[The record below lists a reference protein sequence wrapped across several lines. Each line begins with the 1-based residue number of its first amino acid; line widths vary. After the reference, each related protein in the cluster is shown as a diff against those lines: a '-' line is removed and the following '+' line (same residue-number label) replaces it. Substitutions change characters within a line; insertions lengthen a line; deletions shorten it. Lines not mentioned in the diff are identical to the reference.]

1 MLIGGIVDGLRTVV
15 CPYCGF
21 GCRLLVDTRTMKV
34 KPYGGEPNR
43 GKLCPKGLH
52 ATEFVLSGDRLK
64 RPLKREKSRMR
75 PISWGRAIG
84 EIAGK
89 LLEIRE
95 LYGADAVAFM
105 ASSKV
110 SNEENYLL
118 QKIARLFGTN
128 NIDNC
133 ARLCHEASVHALK
146 MTVGAGAQT
155 NPYEDLEGFGAILI
169 WGYNP
174 AETHPVVMDYIL
186 RAKRNGAKII
196 VVDVRETRT
205 MAFADYRLIIRP
217 GTDIALANAMMNV
230 IIREELYDEG
240 FIKTRTAGFS
250 EVRMAVMKYIPGYA
264 EKVTGI
270 PAEVIRKVARTFALA
285 GSGAIMW
292 GMGLTQHVSGVENVM
307 AVIDIALLLGYIGE
321 KGGLYPMRGQN
332 NVQGAAYMGALSEF
346 LPGYVPL
353 TDERF
358 RKRVAKIWGVEDL
371 PTERGLY
378 LTELWDAIESNDI
391 KALYIVGENPAVS
404 EADFLRVRDAL
415 RKLDLL
421 VVQDVFMSRTARYA
435 HYVLPASA
443 FCEKSGS
450 YMNSERRIQWSH
462 KICEPMGDSKPDWE
476 ILTMLGRALGLPGFN
491 YSSVEE
497 ITAEYFRLFPS
508 LEERSVEELKN
519 SEGIF
524 LPKKRL
530 HTWEFPTPDGKAR
543 FIAVEQVQ
551 PWERQDYEYPFI
563 LTTIR
568 LISHYNTGEM
578 TLRSPSLVRL
588 MGEPRVMINRSDA
601 ERLGINDG
609 DWVEIET
616 RRGKI
621 RMRAKLGGI
630 PPGVVAVPFHFKA
643 NKITSPALNKAG
655 TPELKFSA
663 ARLRKLKSG
672 KPTPSIP
679 R

>member
-1 MLIGGIVDGLRTVV
+1 MKTVV

-21 GCRLLVDTRTMKV
+21 GCKLLIDPETLRV
-34 KPYGGEPNR
+34 KPYRGEPNR

-52 ATEFVLSGDRLK
+52 SVEIVNAKDRLK
-64 RPLKREKSRMR
+64 RPLKRAGSSMV
-75 PISWGRAIG
+75 PVGWGEAMD

-95 LYGADAVAFM
+95 LYGPDAVAFL

-146 MTVGAGAQT
+146 LTLGTGAQT
-155 NPYEDLEGFGAILI
+155 NPYEDIERFKSVLI

-174 AETHPVVMDYIL
+174 AETHPVVMDYIR
-186 RAKRNGAKII
+186 RARKGGARVI
-196 VVDVRETRT
+196 VVDVRETTT
-205 MAFADYRLIIRP
+205 MAFADYKLIIKP
-217 GTDIALANAMMNV
+217 GTDIALANAIVHV
-230 IIREELYDEG
+230 IIEEELYDEE
-240 FIKTRTAGFS
+240 FIRSRTVGFS
-250 EVRMAVMKYIPGYA
+250 EVRMAVRKYTPEYA
-264 EKVTGI
+264 ERVTGV
-270 PAEVIRKVARTFALA
+270 PAETIVEVARALALA
-285 GSGAIMW
+285 GSGAVMW
-292 GMGLTQHVSGVENVM
+292 GMGLTQHVSGVENVL

-353 TDERF
+353 TDEKF
-358 RKRVAKIWGVEDL
+358 RKRVASLWGVEDL

-378 LTELWDAIESNDI
+378 LTELWDAIEGGDL

-404 EADFLRVRDAL
+404 EADFMKVRKSL

-421 VVQDVFMSRTARYA
+421 VVQDIFPTRTARYA
-435 HYVLPASA
+435 HYLLPASA
-443 FCEKSGS
+443 FCEKEGS
-450 YMNSERRIQWSH
+450 YMNSERRIQWSERV
-462 KICEPMGDSKPDWE
+462 CEPVGDSKPDWE

-491 YSSVEE
+491 YTSVEE
-497 ITAEYFRLFPS
+497 VTAEYFRLFPE
-508 LEERSVEELKN
+508 LEEKSVEKLKN
-519 SEGIF
+519 SDGIF

-530 HTWEFPTPDGKAR
+530 HTWEFATPDGKAR
-543 FIAVEQVQ
+543 FMAVEMIT
-551 PWERQDYEYPFI
+551 PWEAPDEDYPLV
-563 LTTIR
+563 LTTVR
-568 LISHYNTGEM
+568 LIGHYNTGEM

-588 MGEPRVMINRSDA
+588 MGEPRALINEEDA
-601 ERLGINDG
+601 EKLGIKSG

-616 RRGKI
+616 RRGRI
-621 RMRAKLGGI
+621 RMRAEIGNVPQRLI
-630 PPGVVAVPFHFKA
+630 VVPFHFKA
-643 NKITSPALNKAG
+643 NRLTSPALNKAG
-655 TPELKFSA
+655 TPEFKFAA
-663 ARLRKLKSG
+663 ARVRKLGNPNGLKVQ
-672 KPTPSIP
+672 

>member
-1 MLIGGIVDGLRTVV
+1 MSELKTVV

-21 GCRLLVDTRTMKV
+21 GCKLLVDPRTMKV
-34 KPYGGEPNR
+34 KPHRGEPNR

-52 ATEFVLSGDRLK
+52 ATEFVLSRDRLK
-64 RPLKREKSRMR
+64 RPLKREGNRMV
-75 PISWGRAIG
+75 PLSWGRAIE

-95 LYGADAVAFM
+95 LYGPDAVAFI

-146 MTVGAGAQT
+146 MTVGEGAQT
-155 NPYEDLEGFGAILI
+155 NPYEDLEDFNAILI

-186 RAKRNGAKII
+186 RAKRKGARII

-217 GTDIALANAMMNV
+217 GTDIALANAMMHV
-230 IIREELYDEG
+230 IIREELYNDE
-240 FIKTRTAGFS
+240 FIRARTTGFS
-250 EVRMAVMKYIPGYA
+250 EVKMAVRKYSPEYA
-264 EKVTGI
+264 EKVTGVS
-270 PAEVIRKVARTFALA
+270 AGLIREVARTFALA

-292 GMGLTQHVSGVENVM
+292 GMGLTQHVAGVKNVL
-307 AVIDIALLLGYIGE
+307 AVIDLALLLGYIGE
-321 KGGLYPMRGQN
+321 RGGLYPMRGQN

-353 TDERF
+353 TDEKF
-358 RKRVAKIWGVEDL
+358 RKRVASLWGVKDL

-378 LTELWDAIESNDI
+378 LTELWDAIEEGEVR
-391 KALYIVGENPAVS
+391 ALYIVGENPAVS
-404 EADFLRVRDAL
+404 EADFTRVRNAL

-421 VVQDVFMSRTARYA
+421 VVQDVFMTRTAKYA

-443 FCEKSGS
+443 FCEKEGS

-462 KICEPMGDSKPDWE
+462 KVCEPMGDSRPDWE
-476 ILTMLGRALGLPGFN
+476 ILTMLGRALGLPGFH
-491 YSSVEE
+491 YRSIEE

-508 LEERSVEELKN
+508 LEERTVEELRN

-530 HTWEFPTPDGKAR
+530 HTWEFATPDGKAR
-543 FIAVEQVQ
+543 FIAVEQIQ
-551 PWERQDYEYPFI
+551 PWEKPDSEYPFV

-588 MGEPRVMINRSDA
+588 MGEPGVLISEADA
-601 ERLGINDG
+601 ERLGVRDG

-616 RRGKI
+616 RRGRV
-621 RMRAKLGGI
+621 RMRAKIGGV
-630 PPGVVAVPFHFKA
+630 PTGVIAVPFHFKA
-643 NKITSPALNKAG
+643 NRLTSPALNKAG
-655 TPELKFSA
+655 TPEFKFSA
-663 ARLRKLKSG
+663 ARVRKVG
-672 KPTPSIP
+672 
-679 R
+679 

>member
-1 MLIGGIVDGLRTVV
+1 MKAVV

-21 GCRLLVDTRTMKV
+21 GCRLLVDEKTMKV
-34 KPYGGEPNR
+34 KPYPGEPNR
-43 GKLCPKGLH
+43 GKLCPKGLYS
-52 ATEFVLSGDRLK
+52 TEIVLSKDRLK
-64 RPLKREKSRMR
+64 RPLKRIGSAMV
-75 PISWGRAIG
+75 PVSWGVAIE
-84 EIAGK
+84 EIANR
-89 LLEIRE
+89 LLEIRG
-95 LYGADAVAFM
+95 LYGADAVAFL

-146 MTVGAGAQT
+146 LAVGTGAQT
-155 NPYEDLEGFGAILI
+155 NPYEDLEGSKAILI

-205 MAFADYRLIIRP
+205 MAFADYKLVIRP
-217 GTDIALANAMMNV
+217 GTDITLANSIANV
-230 IIREELYDEG
+230 IIGEELYDED
-240 FIKTRTAGFS
+240 FVKTRTRGFS
-250 EVRMAVMKYIPGYA
+250 EVRMGVMKYTPEYA
-264 EKVTGI
+264 EKVTGV
-270 PAEVIRKVARTFALA
+270 PAETIREVARTFALA

-292 GMGLTQHVSGVENVM
+292 GMGLTQHVSGVENVL
-307 AVIDIALLLGYIGE
+307 AVINLALLLGYIGE

-358 RKRVAKIWGVEDL
+358 RKRVASLWGVDDL

-378 LTELWDAIESNDI
+378 LTELWDAIERGDVR
-391 KALYIVGENPAVS
+391 ALYIVGENPAVS
-404 EADFLRVRDAL
+404 EADFTRVRDAL

-421 VVQDVFMSRTARYA
+421 VVQDLFMTRTARYA

-462 KICEPMGDSKPDWE
+462 KVCEPYGDSKPDWE
-476 ILTMLGRALGLPGFN
+476 ILTMLGKALGLPGFD
-491 YSSVEE
+491 YSRVEE
-497 ITAEYFRLFPS
+497 ITEEYFRLFPE
-508 LEERSVEELKN
+508 LEERSVDELKN
-519 SEGIF
+519 SDGIF
-524 LPKKRL
+524 LPRKRL
-530 HTWEFPTPDGKAR
+530 HTWEFSTPDGKAR
-543 FIAVEQVQ
+543 LIAVEQIE
-551 PWERQDYEYPFI
+551 PWEKPDKEYPLV
-563 LTTIR
+563 LTTVR

-588 MGEPRVMINRSDA
+588 MGEPRALLNEKDA
-601 ERLGINDG
+601 KKLGINDG

-621 RMRAKLGGI
+621 RMRANVGGV
-630 PPGVVAVPFHFKA
+630 PEGLVAVPFHFKA
-643 NKITSPALNKAG
+643 NKLTSPALNKAG
-655 TPELKFSA
+655 TPEFKFSA
-663 ARLRKLKSG
+663 CRVRKVK
-672 KPTPSIP
+672 T
-679 R
+679 

>member
-1 MLIGGIVDGLRTVV
+1 MSEPRTVV

-21 GCRLLVDTRTMKV
+21 GCRLLVDPGTMKV
-34 KPYGGEPNR
+34 KPHRGEPNR

-52 ATEFVLSGDRLK
+52 ATEFVLSRDRLK
-64 RPLKREKSRMR
+64 RPLKREGSRTR
-75 PISWGRAIG
+75 PISWGQAIE

-95 LYGADAVAFM
+95 LYGPDAVAFI

-155 NPYEDLEGFGAILI
+155 NPYEDLEGFGVILI

-186 RAKRNGAKII
+186 RAKRKGAKII

-205 MAFADYRLIIRP
+205 MAFADYGLVIRP

-230 IIREELYDEG
+230 IIREELYDWD
-240 FIKTRTAGFS
+240 FIKTRTVGFS
-250 EVRMAVMKYIPGYA
+250 EVRMAVRKYTPEYA

-270 PAEVIRKVARTFALA
+270 PAETIREVARTFALA

-307 AVIDIALLLGYIGE
+307 AVIDLALLLGYIGE

-378 LTELWDAIESNDI
+378 LTELWEAIESNDV

-404 EADFLRVRDAL
+404 EADFLRVRNAL

-435 HYVLPASA
+435 HYILPAAA
-443 FCEKSGS
+443 FCEKEGS

-462 KICEPMGDSKPDWE
+462 QVCEPMGDSKPDWE
-476 ILTMLGRALGLPGFN
+476 ILAMLGRALGLPGFN

-508 LEERSVEELKN
+508 LEERSVDELKA
-519 SEGIF
+519 GDGVF

-530 HTWEFPTPDGKAR
+530 HTWEFATPDGRAR

-551 PWERQDYEYPFI
+551 PWERPDYEYPFV

-588 MGEPRVMINRSDA
+588 MGEPRVLMNRSDA
-601 ERLGINDG
+601 ERLGIHDG

-663 ARLRKLKSG
+663 ARVRKVPK
-672 KPTPSIP
+672 T
-679 R
+679 

>member
-1 MLIGGIVDGLRTVV
+1 MSELKTVV

-21 GCRLLVDTRTMKV
+21 GCKLLVDPRSMKV
-34 KPYGGEPNR
+34 RPYSGEPNR

-64 RPLKREKSRMR
+64 RPLKMEGSRMR
-75 PISWGRAIG
+75 PLSWGRAIE
-84 EIAGK
+84 EIASK

-95 LYGADAVAFM
+95 LYGADAVAFL

-155 NPYEDLEGFGAILI
+155 NPYGDLENFGAILI

-186 RAKRNGAKII
+186 RAKRKGAKII

-205 MAFADYRLIIRP
+205 MAFADYKLVIRP
-217 GTDIALANAMMNV
+217 GTDIALANSMMHV
-230 IIREELYDEG
+230 IIHEGLYDGE
-240 FIKTRTAGFS
+240 FVMSRTTGFS
-250 EVRMAVMKYIPGYA
+250 EIRMATKKYTPEYA
-264 EKVTGI
+264 ERATGV
-270 PAEVIRKVARTFALA
+270 PAETVREVTRTFALA
-285 GSGAIMW
+285 GSGALMW
-292 GMGLTQHVSGVENVM
+292 GMGLTQHVGGVENAL
-307 AVIDIALLLGYIGE
+307 AVIDLALLLGYIGE
-321 KGGLYPMRGQN
+321 RGGLYPMRGQN

-358 RKRVAKIWGVEDL
+358 RKRVASLWGVEDL
-371 PTERGLY
+371 PVERGLY
-378 LTELWDAIESNDI
+378 LTELWDAIEEGDVR
-391 KALYIVGENPAVS
+391 ALYIVGENPAVS
-404 EADFLRVRDAL
+404 EADFTHVRSAL

-421 VVQDVFMSRTARYA
+421 VVQDVFMTRTAKYA
-435 HYVLPASA
+435 HYVLPAAA
-443 FCEKSGS
+443 FCEKEGS

-462 KICEPMGDSKPDWE
+462 KVCEPMGDSKPDWE
-476 ILTMLGRALGLPGFN
+476 ILAMLGRALGLPGFN

-508 LEERSVEELKN
+508 LEERSVDELKAGD
-519 SEGIF
+519 GIF

-530 HTWEFPTPDGKAR
+530 HTWEFATPDGKAR

-551 PWERQDYEYPFI
+551 PWERPDYEYPFV

-588 MGEPRVMINRSDA
+588 MGEPRALISVKDA
-601 ERLGINDG
+601 EKLGIHDD

-616 RRGKI
+616 RREKI

-663 ARLRKLKSG
+663 ARVRKVSK
-672 KPTPSIP
+672 T
-679 R
+679 

>member
-1 MLIGGIVDGLRTVV
+1 MSELKTVV

-21 GCRLLVDTRTMKV
+21 GCRLLVDPRSMRVSPHK
-34 KPYGGEPNR
+34 GAPNY

-64 RPLKREKSRMR
+64 RPLKRDGNRMKA
-75 PISWGRAIG
+75 ISWGQAI
-84 EIAGK
+84 EEVAQK

-95 LYGADAVAFM
+95 LYGPDAVAFL

-155 NPYEDLEGFGAILI
+155 NPYEDIPNFNAVLI

-186 RAKRNGAKII
+186 RAKRRGAKII
-196 VVDVRETRT
+196 VVDIRETRT
-205 MAFADYRLIIRP
+205 MAFADYKLVIRP
-217 GTDIALANAMMNV
+217 GTDIALANAMMHV
-230 IIREELYDEG
+230 IIKEELYDEE
-240 FIKTRTAGFS
+240 FIASRTVGFS
-250 EVRMAVMKYIPGYA
+250 ELRMATKKYTPKYA
-264 EKVTGI
+264 ERVTGV
-270 PAEVIRKVARTFALA
+270 PAGTIEEVARTFALA
-285 GSGAIMW
+285 GSGAVMW
-292 GMGLTQHVSGVENVM
+292 GMGLTQHVGGVENVL
-307 AVIDIALLLGYIGE
+307 AVIDLALLLGYIGE
-321 KGGLYPMRGQN
+321 RGGLYPMRGQN

-346 LPGYVPL
+346 LPGYIPL

-358 RKRVAKIWGVEDL
+358 RKRVASLWGVDDL

-378 LTELWDAIESNDI
+378 LTELWDAIEDGTV
-391 KALYIVGENPAVS
+391 KGLYVVGENPAVS
-404 EADFLRVRDAL
+404 EADFTRVRGAL

-421 VVQDVFMSRTARYA
+421 VVQDLFMTRTARYA
-435 HYVLPASA
+435 HYILPASA
-443 FCEKSGS
+443 FCEKEGS

-462 KICEPMGDSKPDWE
+462 RVCEPVHDSKPDWE
-476 ILTMLGRALGLPGFN
+476 ILMMLGKALGLPGFD
-491 YSSVEE
+491 YRSVEE
-497 ITAEYFRLFPS
+497 VTAEYFRLFPS

-519 SEGIF
+519 SDGIF
-524 LPKKRL
+524 LPRKRL
-530 HTWEFPTPDGKAR
+530 HTWEFSTPDGKAR
-543 FIAVEQVQ
+543 LVAVEQVA
-551 PWERQDYEYPFI
+551 PWEKPDAEYPFI
-563 LTTIR
+563 LTTVR

-588 MGEPRVMINRSDA
+588 MGEPRVLMNEGDA
-601 ERLGINDG
+601 EKLGIADG

-616 RRGKI
+616 RRGRI
-621 RMRAKLGGI
+621 RMRAKVGKAPKGLL
-630 PPGVVAVPFHFKA
+630 VLPFHFKA
-643 NKITSPALNKAG
+643 NKLTSDALNKAG
-655 TPELKFSA
+655 TPEFKFSA
-663 ARLRKLKSG
+663 ARLRKLRNE
-672 KPTPSIP
+672 KPTLDTPP
-679 R
+679 